1 MMTRRNFFS
10 SLLKGIGLFTIL
22 PPAQTYERI
31 WKAFHPV
38 VYPLADPTYCEFT
51 QFLVDQVPRYDAAI
65 MQDIRPVDGWIAV
78 LERGEF
84 VVEEIPFQPTPGH
97 PFQVTLDR
105 FKQRTS
111 GLWLAQNACIAKNRM
126 LQ

>member
-1 MMTRRNFFS
+1 MTTRRNFFGN
-10 SLLKGIGLFTIL
+10 LLKGIGLFTIL

-38 VYPLADPTYCEFT
+38 VVPPDEFV
-51 QFLVDQVPRYDAAI
+51 QFLVDQVPKFDALI
-65 MQDIRPVDGWIAV
+65 MEDIRPLDGWMGTV
-78 LERGEF
+78 ETGEF

-105 FKQRTS
+105 FKQRAS
-111 GLWLAQNACIAKNRM
+111 GLWLA
-126 LQ
+126 